1 LNHGTCQRKC
11 YGIAMEL
18 CFEAARFCKKTYAE
32 VLDKNDPTLIR
43 YLRDCVTVCYTCGE
57 LCARDSE
64 LLGAVAKACSDV
76 CIACAE
82 VCEARD
88 IKIAQECAEACRRCA
103 EACRKA
109 S

>member
-1 LNHGTCQRKC
+1 MEHVKGS
-11 YGIAMEL
+11 AMEL
-18 CFEAARFCKKTYAE
+18 CFEAARYCEKTYAE
-32 VLDKNDPTLIR
+32 VLDKNDPQLIR
-43 YLRDCVTVCYTCGE
+43 YLRDCITVCYACGE

-64 LLGAVAKACSDV
+64 LMGALAKACADV
-76 CIACAE
+76 CTACAE

-103 EACRKA
+103 EACRQA